1 MSAWSLDRVEA
12 AFAEAATDQSLWAK
26 ALDVVTEQTR
36 AFGAALLP
44 ASGDALPNLAYTASM
59 APSAASYFRDG
70 WNLRDERYRAMPA
83 FMKNGVGDDFD
94 VMSYDHMR
102 RHPYYQE
109 FLVPHGLHWFA
120 GVRVSCGDDLWF
132 LSIQRSIKQ
141 GPFSPEEKDRLT
153 RLTRSLPGSIA
164 LSRALGSAGAL
175 SALDAFEFS
184 RTAAVLIDRR
194 GRAMRLNSSAE
205 RLLQGDI
212 QIRDRR
218 IAAADR
224 LATAALDR
232 RLHELIFRR
241 NTAGLVAPVKLP
253 RYGQRP
259 LLAYPGRLP
268 AMISN
273 PLADCQAIVVL
284 VDPDAR
290 KRPDAAILHRAFDLT
305 DAESRLATLLGF
317 GDSLDDICDQL
328 HIAKETGRN
337 HLKSI
342 FAKTGAH
349 RQSELVIM
357 LSSILSPHDVSRDAG
372 LGER

>member
-12 AFAEAATDQSLWAK
+12 AFAEAAVDPSMWVK
-26 ALDVVTEQTR
+26 ALDVVAAQTQ

-44 ASGDALPNLAYTASM
+44 ASGDALPNVSYTASM

-83 FMKNGVGDDFD
+83 FMKSGIGDDFD

-109 FLVPHGLHWFA
+109 FLAPHGLHWFV
-120 GVRVSCGDDLWF
+120 GIRVSCGTDLWF

-141 GPFSPEEKDRLT
+141 GPFSPEEKNRLG

-164 LSRALGSAGAL
+164 LSRALGSAAAF

-184 RTAAVLIDRR
+184 QTAAVLIDRH
-194 GRAMRLNSSAE
+194 GRAMQLNSSAE
-205 RLLQGDI
+205 RLLHGDV

-218 IAAADR
+218 ITAADR
-224 LATAALDR
+224 SATAALDR
-232 RLHELIFRR
+232 CLYELILRR
-241 NTAGLVAPVKLP
+241 DAAGLVAPVKLP
-253 RYGQRP
+253 RFGQRP

-273 PLADCQAIVVL
+273 PLTDCQAIVVL

-290 KRPDAAILHRAFDLT
+290 KRADAAVLHRVFDLT
-305 DAESRLATLLGF
+305 DAESRLATLLGS
-317 GDSLDDICDQL
+317 GESLDDICDQL

-342 FAKTGAH
+342 FAKTGTH
-349 RQSELVIM
+349 RQSELAIM
-357 LSSILSPHDVSRDAG
+357 LSAIRSPYAVSRESKPD
-372 LGER
+372 ER